1 MGIAEWMRVLDT
13 VGGLAQLTGK
23 LRARAPEEGLQEGG
37 GPGAGGPLEARLAGV
52 VVAALKEA
60 FDRDRQRMELERG
73 QIEAERRRVEEAL
86 AAELQRQALERT
98 LGQLRLLAVMAIA
111 AWMLS
116 AALAVALPGMRAG
129 APRALLAIGWVL
141 SFATLGCVFSGWQRI
156 SASHETSGR
165 QQISGASGAEASQAG
180 AAASAAPWM
189 LLAALAAI
197 AASLLAAL

>member
-37 GPGAGGPLEARLAGV
+37 GPGVGGPLEARLAGV

-98 LGQLRLLAVMAIA
+98 LGQLRLLAVMAISIA
-111 AWMLS
+111 I
-116 AALAVALPGMRAG
+116 AALLLFYSDFKGSSRFAGGRSPFGVLHGSAITYVA
-129 APRALLAIGWVL
+129 ALFASAILLWFFGRFAHHAASINAAQCVVL
-141 SFATLGCVFSGWQRI
+141 GFPATLG
-156 SASHETSGR
+156 
-165 QQISGASGAEASQAG
+165 
-180 AAASAAPWM
+180 AAAGR
-189 LLAALAAI
+189 LLLR
-197 AASLLAAL
+197 